1 MPTREQDVAQWSKDA
16 WQRWAAWEAEWAR
29 AQRLSPEEALRIL
42 DAMLALARAAQA
54 WPLQTPGK
62 AWTWTSVWLGPS
74 TPWEGRMT
82 QTLQHL
88 LGRAYDHHSP

>member
-1 MPTREQDVAQWSKDA
+1 MPTREQDAAQWPKDA
-16 WQRWAAWEAEWAR
+16 WQRWTAWEAEWAR
-29 AQRLSPEEALRIL
+29 AQRLSPEEALHIL
-42 DAMLALARAAQA
+42 DAMLALARAART
-54 WPLQTPGK
+54 WPPQTPWEGLDVDIP
-62 AWTWTSVWLGPS
+62 WPGPS